1 MLSIKAVLGLYLKSV
16 KSFSELVPWMGMNAA
31 DMVFNLDGSMM
42 VVYEVA
48 GIDAEGRLPIE
59 TDGFVENFERALKG
73 FDEHILVW
81 SIMDRRR
88 TEYYPDADF
97 PTAIGKFLDLSW
109 KQHLFGQRQYEN
121 RHYFA
126 VVYRNLGGSGGFFD
140 KLTNHMDRHKV
151 GMFKAL
157 SAILFSATSAKKN
170 AALAFEQFDAHETH
184 FRQILEEFETTVNSL
199 GFRRLQ
205 SNELMTF
212 MHQRVSPPNDHH
224 RVAIPD
230 IPVYL
235 NTYLPDSTLRRKKK
249 HLEFEGDVT
258 RYVGAMSV
266 KNWPNIIAPGVT
278 DPLLQIDGEITVSQ
292 CFEFWGNERAKKYIQ
307 ATQDHFMAST
317 KRWTTHLVEQMTKTE
332 SDKIDAGKLALA
344 EDASSA
350 LEDLTALDRAYG
362 HYNMTILCYGD
373 TEEEM
378 EQTLKDVGSTMRTA
392 VGAKVVRER
401 MYALS
406 AFTATLPGQWA
417 NIVRWGFINVGNLAD
432 LAQLRAIRTGERRN
446 SHLSGQLQRPIPALA
461 LLPTE
466 HNVPFNYNFHQGD
479 LPHFFVVGPSR
490 SGKTTLLNFLI
501 SQFFKYHPCNVL
513 IFDKDYSCY
522 VASGLQ
528 GAKHIDMNPSTGKA
542 PRMNPLRVVNDPTK
556 RGWLMRWLQLIV
568 TLRQYEWKTEDELDM
583 NKALNMLADQPPE
596 NWRLSRLADFM
607 KAISNDLYKEL
618 QPWLEDGGTYP
629 HFDSSEDDFKL
640 SSFTDVEM
648 GGLLEDEILAPVFI
662 DYAFFCIDEMLV
674 LDPEQGIKPTLI
686 YLEEVWYL
694 FKNKKLRER
703 FDNWLRT
710 LAKKNAIVGMT
721 TQSLKEIA
729 DSDIFTTIIDNIQNR
744 IFLPNPSV
752 MAHLDLYRNKFQ
764 LNDEQIERIRTATR
778 KVQYYFVNPEGM
790 SRMANVRFPPEMLAC
805 LRSDQLAIQKYKEFR
820 AKLVPDWEEQ
830 YIEEMV
836 RLGEVA
842 KNE

>member
-1 MLSIKAVLGLYLKSV
+1 MLSIKAILGSYLKSV
-16 KSFSELVPWMGMNAA
+16 RSFSEMVPWMGLNAS
-31 DMVFNLDGSMM
+31 DMVFNVDGSLM

-59 TDGFVENFERALKG
+59 TDGYVENFERALKV

-88 TEYYPDADF
+88 TEHYPDADF
-97 PTAIGKFLDLSW
+97 PTPIGKYLDLTW

-126 VVYRNLGGSGGFFD
+126 VIYRNLGGTSGFFD
-140 KLTNHMDRHKV
+140 KLSNHMDRYKV
-151 GMFKAL
+151 GLLPAL
-157 SAILFSATSAKKN
+157 WKLGTAATSARKN
-170 AALAFEQFDAHETH
+170 ASFAFEQFDSHENH
-184 FRQILEEFETTVNSL
+184 FRQILEEFETTVGSL
-199 GFRRLQ
+199 GFKKLQ
-205 SNELMTF
+205 NSELLTF
-212 MHQRVSPPNDHH
+212 MHRRVSPPNDHH
-224 RVAIPD
+224 RVAMPD
-230 IPVYL
+230 TPIYL

-249 HLEFEGDVT
+249 HLEFEGDVV

-266 KNWPNIIAPGVT
+266 KNWPNVIGPGVT

-292 CFEFWGNERAKKYIQ
+292 CFEIWPKEKAQKYIQ
-307 ATQDHFMAST
+307 DTQDHFMASS
-317 KRWTTHLVEQMTKTE
+317 KPWMSLMIEQMTKTE
-332 SDKIDAGKLALA
+332 SDKVDAGKLALA
-344 EDASSA
+344 DDAASA
-350 LEDLTALDRAYG
+350 LEDLTARERQFG
-362 HYNMTILCYGD
+362 HYNMTILSYGD
-373 TEEEM
+373 TEKEM
-378 EQTLKDVGSTMRTA
+378 EETLSAVGSAMRTL

-417 NIVRWGFINVGNLAD
+417 NIVRWGFVNVGNLAD
-432 LAQLRAIRTGERRN
+432 LAQLRAIRTGDRRN
-446 SHLSGQLQRPIPALA
+446 THLSAQLQRPIPALA

-522 VASGLQ
+522 VTSGLQ
-528 GAKHIDMNPSTGKA
+528 GAKHIDMNPSTGKP
-542 PRMNPLRVVNDPTK
+542 PRMNPLRVVKDLTK

-568 TLRQYEWKTEDELDM
+568 TLRSYEWKTEDELTF

-596 NWRLSRLADFM
+596 HWRLSELADFVRPL
-607 KAISNDLYKEL
+607 SSELYKEML
-618 QPWLEDGGTYP
+618 PWLEDGGTYP
-629 HFDSSEDDFKL
+629 HFDSVEDDFRL
-640 SSFTDVEM
+640 SDFTDVEM

-662 DYAFFCIDEMLV
+662 DYAFFCIDEMLT
-674 LDPEQGIKPTLI
+674 LDRTAAIKPTLI

-694 FKNKKLRER
+694 LKNKKLRER

-721 TQSLKEIA
+721 TQSLAEIA

-752 MAHLDLYRNKFQ
+752 MAHLDLYRDKFQ
-764 LNDEQIERIRTATR
+764 LNSEQIERIRTAKR

-790 SRMANVRFPPEMLAC
+790 SRMVNVKFPPEMLAC
-805 LRSDQLAIQKYKEFR
+805 LRSDQLAKKKYEEFK
-820 AKLVPDWEEQ
+820 AKLVPDWQEQ
-830 YIEEMV
+830 FIEELV
-836 RLGEVA
+836 RIGEA
-842 KNE
+842 AESE